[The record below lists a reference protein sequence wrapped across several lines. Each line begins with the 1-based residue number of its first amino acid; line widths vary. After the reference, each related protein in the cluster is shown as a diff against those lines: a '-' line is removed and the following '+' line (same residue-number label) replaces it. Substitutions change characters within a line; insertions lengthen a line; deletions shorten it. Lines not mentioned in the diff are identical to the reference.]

1 MKNNLFPRES
11 PQEDTTPATF
21 IDLDVP
27 DAVRAACAAAQAS
40 DPLPQRPP
48 LHVDCHHLRSQ
59 RTLGVSHVVS
69 QLLLLRRGG
78 TAVWLHRVNAPLRRC
93 LRLLQLHSLFHFVAP
108 EPDVAPL

>member
-1 MKNNLFPRES
+1 MKNNLHPAES
-11 PQEDTTPATF
+11 PRVAIPHATF

-27 DAVRAACAAAQAS
+27 DSVRAACASAQALG
-40 DPLPQRPP
+40 PAPHRPS

-93 LRLLQLHSLFHFVAP
+93 LRLLHLHSLFYFVEP
-108 EPDVAPL
+108 EQDVSLL